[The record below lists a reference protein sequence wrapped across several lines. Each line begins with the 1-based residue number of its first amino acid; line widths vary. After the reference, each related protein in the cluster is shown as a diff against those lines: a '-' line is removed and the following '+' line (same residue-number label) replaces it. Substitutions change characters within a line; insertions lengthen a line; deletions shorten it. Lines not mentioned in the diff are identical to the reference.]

1 MKGDGV
7 SGRRAMAGNPLKWK
21 KERPPSP
28 KKINRTCNIFPMT
41 ENIK

>member
-28 KKINRTCNIFPMT
+28 QKNQQDM
-41 ENIK
+41 